1 MIESRLKPNMH
12 KCAAAEIQM
21 HFTTSRWLHKEFVD
35 KIVAEGYTISEALS
49 FLMRAYIEAN

>member
-1 MIESRLKPNMH
+1 MH